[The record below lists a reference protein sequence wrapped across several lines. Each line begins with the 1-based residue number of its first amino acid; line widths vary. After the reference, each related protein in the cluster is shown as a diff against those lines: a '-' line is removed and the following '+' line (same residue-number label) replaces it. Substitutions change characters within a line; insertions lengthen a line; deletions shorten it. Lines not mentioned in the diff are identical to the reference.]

1 MRRAGT
7 CGDGRRGCGRQ
18 RTRAFATHF
27 FERTEGGTRF
37 SNFALA
43 TTRRAKAA
51 CRHERTLGSRTSYPG
66 NSGMSVTR
74 LMAARGVRHG
84 AVASD
89 DPPRSLLV
97 SWHKSLSAPDLGREF
112 GVKLL
117 RVKKSAMFDVLRWI

>member
-1 MRRAGT
+1 MRG
-7 CGDGRRGCGRQ
+7 GRGGQ
-18 RTRAFATHF
+18 RNRAFAMHF
-27 FERTEGGTRF
+27 LSERRGEPD
-37 SNFALA
+37 SNANFALA
-43 TTRRAKAA
+43 TTRRATAR
-51 CRHERTLGSRTSYPG
+51 CRRVRTLGSRTSYPG